1 MKQNAF
7 INALRGFSA
16 LWVVIAHCCIW
27 GGYKGYIPDP
37 KVAVDIFMMVSGFL
51 MMYTVNLTHKN
62 EPFELR
68 RNWLKF
74 YIRRFFRISPAY
86 YLSLFVAITL
96 YRIYVPSYQELGRL
110 NHNLKLANLSADFS
124 LSNMLLHISYVFGLV
139 PSKAF
144 STLLPDWSL
153 SLEMQFYFLFP
164 VIFMFFHKNPSR
176 RKIIAFTIVAI
187 IVSLLSKKFIMNVFT
202 ESSLILYQLPMFL
215 IGILIYKFSIKG
227 ANKENKYFYAFTAML
242 LCLYSMI
249 IKNHHDNIYLLFAAL
264 FLIISL
270 RGNLLAKKVNLFF
283 DKVLFL
289 KMSDLSFSVYLFH
302 GFFLS
307 ILGALI
313 EKKLYLQGY
322 NSNQCVLIIILVVII
337 FTYLFAF
344 VVHKYIELPGI
355 KFGKLVIKNLQN
367 KNEIS

>member
-1 MKQNAF
+1 MKQNTF

-62 EPFELR
+62 ESFELR

-74 YIRRFFRISPAY
+74 YIRRFFRISPGY
-86 YLSLFVAITL
+86 YLSLFIAIAL
-96 YRIYVPSYQELGRL
+96 SNIYVPSYQELGRL
-110 NHNLKLANLSADFS
+110 NHNLFLSTISADFS
-124 LSNMLLHISYVFGLV
+124 LSNVLLHISYVFGLV

-153 SLEMQFYFLFP
+153 SLEMQFYLIFP
-164 VIFMFFHKNPSR
+164 FIFMFFHKNPSR
-176 RKIIAFTIVAI
+176 RKVITFIVVILVA
-187 IVSLLSKKFIMNVFT
+187 SLLSKKFIMNMFT
-202 ESSLILYQLPMFL
+202 ESSLILYQLPMFM
-215 IGILIYKFSIKG
+215 IGVLIYNFSIKE
-227 ANKENKYFYAFTAML
+227 ASKDDKYFYAFMAIL

-270 RGNLLAKKVNLFF
+270 RGN
-283 DKVLFL
+283 
-289 KMSDLSFSVYLFH
+289 SVD
-302 GFFLS
+302 
-307 ILGALI
+307 IRRD
-313 EKKLYLQGY
+313 
-322 NSNQCVLIIILVVII
+322 N
-337 FTYLFAF
+337 
-344 VVHKYIELPGI
+344 
-355 KFGKLVIKNLQN
+355 
-367 KNEIS
+367 